1 MIKYLL
7 YSLIQNITTGNS
19 MEIILLLSVI
29 LLVVISTTI
38 NILHYCLLNNKFNSF
53 NERLN
58 LHEISLDEISRLSE
72 HVNDSI
78 FRQDSYKNR
87 ILDAIKELKDP
98 IKPMKPNNWAS
109 FTKSIQE
116 KVDV

>member
-1 MIKYLL
+1 M

-29 LLVVISTTI
+29 LLVVISTAI
-38 NILHYCLLNNKFNSF
+38 NILHYCLLNNKFNF
-53 NERLN
+53 FKERLN
-58 LHEISLDEISRLSE
+58 LQEISLEEISHLSNRINE
-72 HVNDSI
+72 SI
-78 FRQDSYKNR
+78 VIQDNSKNR

-98 IKPMKPNNWAS
+98 IKPMKPKNWAS